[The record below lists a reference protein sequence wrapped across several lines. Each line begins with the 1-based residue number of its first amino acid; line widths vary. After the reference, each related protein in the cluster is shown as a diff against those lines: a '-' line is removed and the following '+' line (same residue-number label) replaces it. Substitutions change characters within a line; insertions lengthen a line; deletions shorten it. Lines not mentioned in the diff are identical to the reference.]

1 MRRLLLVLILM
12 DLLLVASC
20 GGGSSPPPTTGG
32 GSGGGPVVLQSIT
45 INPHSASIAK
55 GTTQAFTATGNYSD
69 GTTKDLTTT
78 AQWACFIPT
87 VATVSSDSP
96 TQGLA
101 TAVTPGTAVINA
113 SLGSVTNGAQLTVT
127 SATVS
132 SLAVTPAT
140 ATIGF
145 LDGQQ
150 FTATAT
156 FSDMSTQDV
165 TNVTRWS
172 FSPFGAFISSN
183 SGFTTGNGMGT
194 YTINASF
201 GGQSTAALTSPP
213 TLTVDLSNL
222 VSVAIEPA
230 ASSIA
235 NSTQV
240 RFSAIGIFSDG
251 STRDVTSLATNWS
264 SSDTTV
270 AGKVSFGLTPVL
282 FAGVTAGSTTISA
295 SVGTFTPSTTL
306 TVTDATLQSIAVSPA
321 NASLAPTTK
330 LPYTAIGT
338 FSDSSTE
345 DVSSLVKWS
354 VQDVSGAASVDT
366 GGIVRGSS
374 AGTVTVTATSPSTL
388 GSVAGST
395 NVTVTA
401 GTLQSIAV
409 TPATAF
415 IVPGNNLTYSAIATF
430 SDSSTQDVTTLASWT
445 ATSGNVATIPGG
457 NKSSVVTAQGL
468 GQSTIEAKWNG
479 ISGTANLTVASPTQ
493 ISIAVTPAKASV
505 AAGASTQLTATG
517 TFVDGTT
524 QDFTT
529 LVNWSS
535 SAPTAA
541 TVDYQTGLVSGL
553 IAASSPVTITATLG
567 PVTGTTQVAVQ

>member
-1 MRRLLLVLILM
+1 
-12 DLLLVASC
+12 
-20 GGGSSPPPTTGG
+20 
-32 GSGGGPVVLQSIT
+32 
-45 INPHSASIAK
+45 
-55 GTTQAFTATGNYSD
+55 
-69 GTTKDLTTT
+69 
-78 AQWACFIPT
+78 
-87 VATVSSDSP
+87 
-96 TQGLA
+96 
-101 TAVTPGTAVINA
+101 
-113 SLGSVTNGAQLTVT
+113 
-127 SATVS
+127 
-132 SLAVTPAT
+132 
-140 ATIGF
+140 
-145 LDGQQ
+145 
-150 FTATAT
+150 
-156 FSDMSTQDV
+156 
-165 TNVTRWS
+165 
-172 FSPFGAFISSN
+172 
-183 SGFTTGNGMGT
+183 
-194 YTINASF
+194 
-201 GGQSTAALTSPP
+201 
-213 TLTVDLSNL
+213 
-222 VSVAIEPA
+222 
-230 ASSIA
+230 
-235 NSTQV
+235 
-240 RFSAIGIFSDG
+240 
-251 STRDVTSLATNWS
+251 
-264 SSDTTV
+264 
-270 AGKVSFGLTPVL
+270 
-282 FAGVTAGSTTISA
+282 
-295 SVGTFTPSTTL
+295 
-306 TVTDATLQSIAVSPA
+306 LQSIAVSPA

-330 LPYTAIGT
+330 LSYTAIGT
-338 FSDSSTE
+338 FSDSTTQ

-354 VQDVSGAASVDT
+354 VQDVSGAASVNT

-541 TVDYQTGLVSGL
+541 TVDYQTGVVSGL